1 MIHKNEWN
9 NILYLIDALMASILL
24 VIGGLYLIQ
33 NPIWDVQNWYVIAFS
48 NSLIV
53 LLVIQLPSL
62 LKWRCH
68 IEFSKLMTAT
78 FYIFVFL
85 TLIVGEAIGVYRV
98 ATFYDSFVHFLGG
111 FVLALTGYYIFNHL
125 SKDNNKSLLIL
136 FILGFQALF
145 GTIWEIFEYGLDFL
159 IGSNTQSYFDDIT
172 QTLFIG
178 QEALKDTMLDF
189 IFNTLGA
196 IAFILI
202 LPKIKTSWITNKNL
216 ST

>member
-1 MIHKNEWN
+1 MIHRDVLN
-9 NILYLIDALMASILL
+9 NVLYIIDALFAVVIF
-24 VIGGLYLIQ
+24 VIGGVYLIQ

-48 NSLIV
+48 NSIIV
-53 LLVIQLPSL
+53 LLVIQLPL
-62 LKWRCH
+62 LLNRWLRIK
-68 IEFSKLMTAT
+68 FSKLMTTT

-85 TLIVGEAIGVYRV
+85 TLIIGEAIGVYRV

-111 FVLALTGYYIFNHL
+111 FVLALTGYYVYDRL
-125 SKDNNKSLLIL
+125 TKENNKPLLIL

-145 GTIWEIFEYGLDFL
+145 GTIWEMFEYGLDYF

-178 QEALKDTMLDF
+178 QAALKDTMLDF

-196 IAFILI
+196 IVFVII
-202 LPKIKTSWITNKNL
+202 LPRIKIGWIKHTDE
-216 ST
+216 